1 MTRGIL
7 RRSTS
12 TTSHLFLSF
21 YFLKNKN
28 LYAPLNAAD
37 DIAWPQH
44 QGEGHQVAEQETGEQ
59 DVGQLPASGLDH
71 GGVVVARE
79 HAGHEEG
86 DEAAGQRKAHGADG
100 PGAAG
105 AQEVLGDLETELVVV
120 VGLGAQGAD
129 LAEGL
134 VLQLPDLE
142 EGRQFGLKDCV
153 TEVIG
158 TII

>member
-1 MTRGIL
+1 M
-7 RRSTS
+7 
-12 TTSHLFLSF
+12 H
-21 YFLKNKN
+21 
-28 LYAPLNAAD
+28 AAD
-37 DIAWPQH
+37 DITRPQY

-59 DVGQLPASGLDH
+59 DVGQLPAGGLDD

-86 DEAAGQRKAHGADG
+86 DETAGQGEAHGADG

-120 VGLGAQGAD
+120 VWLGAQGAD

-134 VLQLPDLE
+134 VLQLADLE
-142 EGRQFGLKDCV
+142 KGR
-153 TEVIG
+153 
-158 TII
+158 